1 MDKRQLAYNLIL
13 GALLFVATAHTLLA
27 AFVFDTGLADVGVL
41 VIGVVLV
48 GLVLVN
54 L

>member
-1 MDKRQLAYNLIL
+1 MDKRRLAATLLL
-13 GALLFVATAHTLLA
+13 GALLFAAAFHTVLA
-27 AFVFDTGLADVGVL
+27 LFVFDTGLADVGVL
-41 VIGVVLV
+41 VGVVALV